1 LWTAARTFLFGLLAT
16 SSLILGGIVA
26 SRFTLSRRMIGI
38 IMGFGAGTLISAI
51 SYELIFEAVRV
62 AKATGF
68 PAYGFFTGA
77 FTFYFADM
85 LIGKLSAGDKK
96 AAAASKGA
104 GLFIPMVLAIIL
116 DGVPES
122 IVIGMGIFEEGVVS
136 LAMLVAVFV
145 SNLPE
150 AIAGSTG
157 MQSIGWSKQKI
168 ILLWSF
174 IALVCSAATVAGYS
188 LFAGVSDLWLS
199 FIQAFAGGA
208 ILIMLAN
215 SMIPEAYEHSGKLA
229 GVFTVLGFFVSV
241 VMVILESI

>member
-1 LWTAARTFLFGLLAT
+1 VINAFLFGLLAT
-16 SSLILGGIVA
+16 SSLILGGIIA

>member
-1 LWTAARTFLFGLLAT
+1 MLNSFLWGLLAT
-16 SSLILGGIVA
+16 SSLILGGIIA
-26 SRFTLSRRMIGI
+26 SRFSLSKRAIGI

-51 SYELIFEAVRV
+51 SYELIFESVKLARGS
-62 AKATGF
+62 GF
-68 PAYGFFTGA
+68 PGFGFFAGA

-85 LIGKLSAGDKK
+85 LIGKY
-96 AAAASKGA
+96 GA
-104 GLFIPMVLAIIL
+104 GNRMDVDTSKSSKLVIPMVLAIIL

-122 IVIGMGIFEEGVVS
+122 IVIGLGIFEGGAVS
-136 LAMLVAVFV
+136 LAMLVAVFI

-157 MQSIGWSKQKI
+157 MKASGWSGKKI

-174 IALVCSAATVAGYS
+174 IALFCALSTVAGFA
-188 LFAGVSDLWLS
+188 LFSGASDQWLS

-208 ILIMLAN
+208 ILMMLAN
-215 SMIPEAYEHSGKLA
+215 SMIPEAYEHGGKLA

-241 VMVILESI
+241 AMVIFENS